1 MYSEFFC
8 RSWKLRVLSL
18 ITLAVID
25 STNQYVKLH
34 AHTLANFSLI
44 RARYQTDG
52 RGQFLRKWHANNN
65 ENILCSLFIT
75 TLEDDSALKS
85 FERKLL
91 NQLFSFFKYYGV
103 EAKAKAPNDILVDGK
118 KISGM
123 LIETKRTG
131 TKLEYVIIGLGI
143 NINQVHFNDLPNA
156 TSLALITKKHYD
168 IDDVFLKFQDFLS
181 VLIDE
186 KMIK

>member
-1 MYSEFFC
+1 
-8 RSWKLRVLSL
+8 
-18 ITLAVID
+18 
-25 STNQYVKLH
+25 
-34 AHTLANFSLI
+34 
-44 RARYQTDG
+44 
-52 RGQFLRKWHANNN
+52 
-65 ENILCSLFIT
+65 
-75 TLEDDSALKS
+75 
-85 FERKLL
+85 
-91 NQLFSFFKYYGV
+91 
-103 EAKAKAPNDILVDGK
+103 
-118 KISGM
+118 M

-168 IDDVFLKFQDFLS
+168 IDEVFLKFQDFLS